1 MACLCVRMNN
11 NMLLQDLIMLSESI
25 QIAIDDN

>member
-11 NMLLQDLIMLSESI
+11 NMLLQYLIMVSESI

>member
-1 MACLCVRMNN
+1 MACLYVRMNN
-11 NMLLQDLIMLSESI
+11 NMLLQDLIMVSESI